1 VRRLERSGEEHESPC
16 VVRDSFQRT
25 RRSRRRRHPY
35 QEDRVDIFQ
44 APFEGLGNREI
55 PAHHLDLWRQ
65 AGRIRVAG
73 HHAEPRSRCPQLIDN
88 LATDVP
94 GAADDEDTVHAGPIL
109 QGGMRVDHS
118 RGTTAALPSRIDKLR
133 ENREVYLSALRRHR
147 AGDEVGVPW
156 SVPVVASLEALEFTT
171 PVTFFVGENG
181 SGKSTVL
188 EGIAAG
194 MRAIAVGSADL
205 DKDDTLQ
212 AARQF
217 AAGFRFERRQQP
229 RTKLFFRAEDIFGF
243 TRRMLHTMTDLGRI
257 EEEFRR
263 RFPDGSYGQK
273 LAMGATRGQRR
284 ALEGRYGED
293 PDARSHGEVFLG
305 LLASRLVP
313 GGLYL
318 LDEPEAPL
326 SPRGVLQLIAL
337 IKDRVGQSC
346 QFIIATHS
354 PMLLAFPAATIY
366 VFGDGAVMRTP
377 YADVE
382 HVQLMKLFLDN
393 PQRFLKHF

>member
-1 VRRLERSGEEHESPC
+1 
-16 VVRDSFQRT
+16 
-25 RRSRRRRHPY
+25 
-35 QEDRVDIFQ
+35 
-44 APFEGLGNREI
+44 
-55 PAHHLDLWRQ
+55 
-65 AGRIRVAG
+65 
-73 HHAEPRSRCPQLIDN
+73 
-88 LATDVP
+88 
-94 GAADDEDTVHAGPIL
+94 
-109 QGGMRVDHS
+109 M
-118 RGTTAALPSRIDKLR
+118 
-133 ENREVYLSALRRHR
+133 YLSALRRNR
-147 AGDEVGVPW
+147 AGDDGEGFPW
-156 SVPVVASLEALEFTT
+156 SVPVVASLDALEFTT

-205 DKDDTLQ
+205 DKDQTLQ

-243 TRRMLHTMTDLGRI
+243 TKRMLQTMTDLGSL
-257 EEEFRR
+257 ENEFRR

-273 LAMGATRGQRR
+273 LAVGAARGERR
-284 ALEGRYGED
+284 ALEGRYGSD
-293 PDARSHGEVFLG
+293 PGARSHGEVFLG

-337 IKDRVGQSC
+337 LKARVGDRC

-354 PMLLAFPAATIY
+354 PILMAMPESVILLAEAGRLQPAAWN
-366 VFGDGAVMRTP
+366 DL
-377 YADVE
+377 E
-382 HVQLMKLFLDN
+382 HVRVTRAFLND
-393 PQRFLKHF
+393 PQATLRRLLAD

>member
-1 VRRLERSGEEHESPC
+1 
-16 VVRDSFQRT
+16 
-25 RRSRRRRHPY
+25 
-35 QEDRVDIFQ
+35 
-44 APFEGLGNREI
+44 
-55 PAHHLDLWRQ
+55 
-65 AGRIRVAG
+65 
-73 HHAEPRSRCPQLIDN
+73 
-88 LATDVP
+88 
-94 GAADDEDTVHAGPIL
+94 
-109 QGGMRVDHS
+109 
-118 RGTTAALPSRIDKLR
+118 
-133 ENREVYLSALRRHR
+133 VYLAALRRAR
-147 AGDEVGVPW
+147 ADDDAGFPW

-194 MRAIAVGSADL
+194 MRAIAVGSTDL
-205 DKDDTLQ
+205 DKDETLH

-217 AAGFRFERRQQP
+217 AAGFTFERRKRP

-243 TRRMLHTMTDLGRI
+243 TRRMLRSMADLGSI

-273 LAMGATRGQRR
+273 LAMGAAAGQRHT
-284 ALEGRYGED
+284 LEKRYGKD

-337 IKDRVGQSC
+337 IKDRVGQQC

-354 PMLLAFPAATIY
+354 PMLLAFPEATIC
-366 VFGDGAVMRTP
+366 VFAEGAVTRTA
-377 YADVE
+377 YSDVE
-382 HVQLMKLFLDN
+382 HVQLMKSFLDN
-393 PQRFLKHF
+393 PQRFLRHF